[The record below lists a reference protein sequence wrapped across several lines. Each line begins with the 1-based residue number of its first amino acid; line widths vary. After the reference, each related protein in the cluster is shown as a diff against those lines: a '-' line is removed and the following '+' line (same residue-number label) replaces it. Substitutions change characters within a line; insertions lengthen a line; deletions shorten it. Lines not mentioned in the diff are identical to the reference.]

1 MIVRTYTELSKID
14 NYYDRFNYLKLG
26 GKVGE
31 TTFGFERYVNQLF
44 YHSVEWRR
52 VRDIVIARDL
62 GNDMGMPGYP
72 ISGKI
77 YIHHMNVVR
86 MQDLMASKDLIFDPD
101 NLISVS
107 LNTHNAIHYGD
118 IRLLPQEEIERRPND
133 TSPWKT

>member
-52 VRDIVIARDL
+52 IRDIVIARDL

-72 ISGKI
+72 IS
-77 YIHHMNVVR
+77 
-86 MQDLMASKDLIFDPD
+86 
-101 NLISVS
+101 
-107 LNTHNAIHYGD
+107 
-118 IRLLPQEEIERRPND
+118 
-133 TSPWKT
+133 

>member
-101 NLISVS
+101 NLICVS
-107 LNTHNAIHYGD
+107 HNTHNAIHYGD
-118 IRLLPQEEIERRPND
+118 ISLLPQEEIERSPND